1 MYYEVNISLFGL
13 CVISGVADIRFST
26 KVLTNLSSFQLYL
39 CLRQRKHLP
48 CNLAIFIYI
57 IFSSV
62 FFSLGTTSFRTDFSS
77 NLSIFYFTALPIF
90 YVTALAVNIP
100 FQGFSRPNIKTTL
113 STGNSGFKLLTV
125 YNDFSHSAVRSEK

>member
-48 CNLAIFIYI
+48 CNLAIFNILFFPQY
-57 IFSSV
+57 FSASAP
-62 FFSLGTTSFRTDFSS
+62 LPRTDFSS
-77 NLSIFYFTALPIF
+77 YLPIFYFTALPIF

-113 STGNSGFKLLTV
+113 STGNSNGFKLLTV

>member
-48 CNLAIFIYI
+48 CNLAIFNILFFPQYFSASPPLPLERI
-57 IFSSV
+57 LVLIFQSSTLQH
-62 FFSLGTTSFRTDFSS
+62 FQSFTSQHLQSTFLFRASLAQILIPHYQLVILGS
-77 NLSIFYFTALPIF
+77 NY
-90 YVTALAVNIP
+90 
-100 FQGFSRPNIKTTL
+100 
-113 STGNSGFKLLTV
+113 
-125 YNDFSHSAVRSEK
+125 

>member
-48 CNLAIFIYI
+48 CNLAIFNIL
-57 IFSSV
+57 
-62 FFSLGTTSFRTDFSS
+62 FF
-77 NLSIFYFTALPIF
+77 LSIFQPRHHFLERILVLIFQSSTLQHFQSFTSQHLQSTFLFRAS
-90 YVTALAVNIP
+90 LAQIL
-100 FQGFSRPNIKTTL
+100 RPHYQLVILGSN
-113 STGNSGFKLLTV
+113 
-125 YNDFSHSAVRSEK
+125 Y

>member
-48 CNLAIFIYI
+48 CNLAIFNILFFPQYFSASAPLPLERI
-57 IFSSV
+57 LVLIFQSSTLQH
-62 FFSLGTTSFRTDFSS
+62 FQSFTIRTCSQHSFSGL
-77 NLSIFYFTALPIF
+77 LSPKY
-90 YVTALAVNIP
+90 
-100 FQGFSRPNIKTTL
+100 
-113 STGNSGFKLLTV
+113 
-125 YNDFSHSAVRSEK
+125 

>member
-48 CNLAIFIYI
+48 CNLAIFNILFFPQYFSASPPLPLERI
-57 IFSSV
+57 LVLIFQSFTSQHLQST
-62 FFSLGTTSFRTDFSS
+62 FLFRASLAQI
-77 NLSIFYFTALPIF
+77 L
-90 YVTALAVNIP
+90 
-100 FQGFSRPNIKTTL
+100 RPHYQLVILGLN
-113 STGNSGFKLLTV
+113 
-125 YNDFSHSAVRSEK
+125 Y

>member
-48 CNLAIFIYI
+48 CNLAIFNILFFPQYFSASAPLPLERI
-57 IFSSV
+57 LVLIFQSSTLQHV
-62 FFSLGTTSFRTDFSS
+62 QSFTIRTCSQHSFSGL
-77 NLSIFYFTALPIF
+77 LSPKY
-90 YVTALAVNIP
+90 
-100 FQGFSRPNIKTTL
+100 
-113 STGNSGFKLLTV
+113 
-125 YNDFSHSAVRSEK
+125 

>member
-48 CNLAIFIYI
+48 CNLAIFNILFFPQHFSASAPLPLERI
-57 IFSSV
+57 LVLIFQSSTLQH
-62 FFSLGTTSFRTDFSS
+62 FQSFTSQHLQSTFLFRASLAQILRPHYQLVILGS
-77 NLSIFYFTALPIF
+77 NY
-90 YVTALAVNIP
+90 
-100 FQGFSRPNIKTTL
+100 
-113 STGNSGFKLLTV
+113 
-125 YNDFSHSAVRSEK
+125 

>member
-48 CNLAIFIYI
+48 CNLAIFNILFFPQY
-57 IFSSV
+57 FSASPPLPLERILV
-62 FFSLGTTSFRTDFSS
+62 L
-77 NLSIFYFTALPIF
+77 IFYFTALPIF

-125 YNDFSHSAVRSEK
+125 YNDFSHSAERSEK